1 MGVGCRIR
9 RFRIRRGSGT
19 STFQPGSSCSPPLL
33 EGAPY
38 CDTGKFWLGYF
49 GLTQAHWATRIQ
61 DLWAAFGNTYHRFI
75 PRWPGSGCTEIH
87 AEFGGS
93 NAAELSRGPSTFTQ
107 LFCMGCS
114 HSLQSAGQA
123 GELACRT
130 SLEQLNLLGPQNL
143 QPTSTSAPGNTKRQV
158 AALCTCQGCLWSA
171 TKQICLPCTYPRRFE
186 AILRCKASVNSRVR
200 KT

>member
-19 STFQPGSSCSPPLL
+19 SRFQPGFSCSPPLREHPTAIQVNFRL
-33 EGAPY
+33 
-38 CDTGKFWLGYF
+38 LYF
-49 GLTQAHWATRIQ
+49 DSHWATK
-61 DLWAAFGNTYHRFI
+61 DLG
-75 PRWPGSGCTEIH
+75 PLGSFWRSPNCSAWG
-87 AEFGGS
+87 
-93 NAAELSRGPSTFTQ
+93 
-107 LFCMGCS
+107 S
-114 HSLQSAGQA
+114 HSPQSAGQV

-130 SLEQLNLLGPQNL
+130 SLELNLLGPQNL
-143 QPTSTSAPGNTKRQV
+143 RPTSTSAPGNIKRQV